1 MDDEN
6 KLNKNK
12 IINNINRDN
21 SQKQLRDNLK
31 NTNQHLN
38 NQNIN
43 PQSNLQPQFN
53 NDNINPGYMPQN
65 SNMMNSLSNTKETIL
80 KIMSIIGWIYLIILG
95 FRLVSVMFY
104 LY

>member
-6 KLNKNK
+6 KMNKNK
-12 IINNINRDN
+12 IINNINEDN
-21 SQKQLRDNLK
+21 SQKQLKDNLQ

-65 SNMMNSLSNTKETIL
+65 SNMMNSSSNTKETIL